1 MVDVNDV
8 KGLRLARTELSK
20 RGIDTMR
27 ADIRVMHGVLY
38 IRGTVTPLMGY
49 VCNDVRHE
57 VEHIA
62 HLLRQKPEIKDVVV
76 DCSFIEGTNRGG
88 AHRN

>member
-8 KGLRLARTELSK
+8 RGLRLARTELSK

-27 ADIRVMHGVLY
+27 ADLRVMHGILY
-38 IRGTVTPLMGY
+38 IRGTVPPLVGH
-49 VCNDVRHE
+49 VCHDVRHE

-62 HLLRQKPEIKDVVV
+62 GLLRQKPEIRDVVV
-76 DCSFIEGTNRGG
+76 DCSYVEGVQRGS
-88 AHRN
+88 HSR